1 MARSDQE
8 SARVRRAR
16 MIIAG
21 GLGAAALLVV
31 AVGAWFAWQPMG
43 EVDAGSHYVELP
55 GLDRPRSEEVVVT
68 EYFSY
73 GCVHCRNFDPQIE
86 AWQEDL
92 PEGVRFERVPVAFSP
107 AWRALSAAY
116 YAAEELEILEGN
128 HTRFFDAIHRTQLP
142 LQTTDAIAQFFDG
155 HGTDAE
161 AFRRAMESPNV
172 RRALAEADRRA
183 RGDQIQAVPTLVVDG
198 RYRIS
203 GGELSR
209 RQVLAVAD
217 ELVERELA
225 LRASAPADDA

>member
-1 MARSDQE
+1 MARRDQE
-8 SARVRRAR
+8 PAKVRRVR
-16 MIIAG
+16 MIIAA
-21 GLGAAALLVV
+21 GLAGAALLVL
-31 AVGAWFAWQPMG
+31 AVGAWFVLQPVG
-43 EVDAGSHYVELP
+43 NVDSGQHYVELP
-55 GLDRPRSEEVVVT
+55 GLERPRVEEVVVT

-86 AWQEDL
+86 EWQEDL

-116 YAAEELEILEGN
+116 YAAEELDILERN
-128 HTRFFDAIHRTQLP
+128 HARLFDAIHRTQLN
-142 LQTTDAIAQFFDG
+142 LQTADALAQFFDG

-161 AFRRAMESPNV
+161 AFRRAMNSPSV
-172 RRALAEADRRA
+172 RRALAEADRRT
-183 RGDQIQAVPTLVVDG
+183 RGDQVQAVPTLVVDG

-217 ELVERELA
+217 ELVAREIEA
-225 LRASAPADDA
+225 RSAPDAG

>member
-1 MARSDQE
+1 MARRDQE
-8 SARVRRAR
+8 PAKVRRVR

-21 GLGAAALLVV
+21 GLAAAALLVI
-31 AVGAWFAWQPMG
+31 AVGVRFVMQPLG
-43 EVDAGSHYVELP
+43 EVDAGQHYVELP
-55 GLDRPRSEEVVVT
+55 GAERPREPEVVVT

-73 GCVHCRNFDPQIE
+73 GCVHCRSFDPQIE
-86 AWQEDL
+86 TWQEAL

-107 AWRALSAAY
+107 AWRSLSAAY
-116 YAAEELEILEGN
+116 YAAAELDILDRN
-128 HTRFFDAIHRTQLP
+128 HERLFDAIHQTGLN
-142 LQTTDAIAQFFDG
+142 LQTADALAQFFDG

-161 AFRRAMESPNV
+161 AFRRAMDSPSV
-172 RRALAEADRRA
+172 RRAIVEADRRT

-217 ELVERELA
+217 ELVARELA
-225 LRASAPADDA
+225 ARVPDTGDDA